1 MAYLKLRNTRSGEIL
16 EFEQDE
22 VRVGRAPDLDLTLDA
37 QGSDVVSGNHAVM
50 AFRDGMWTLEDTGST
65 NGTFLDQQRLNPR
78 EPLPV
83 RTGSTLGFGTGGP
96 QFHVEMAGARKLA
109 STVVEGQPAVST
121 VDKTAPMDGLP
132 GKLSPPPRPSGQ
144 VGPEDP
150 TLPMP
155 PGEDAGIMITLHDAR
170 TGEDFVGTGG
180 RIRIG
185 RGRECQ
191 IRPVTEGDTTV
202 SRIHAEIVLRPDG
215 VVVLRDARSRNGTV
229 VNGRRVTTE
238 LPLKEGDRIFLGNE
252 GPQLLV
258 ARLEG
263 GRPPPETPRPSVAT
277 DSDELL
283 PPEDLGRSFGGKG
296 RTRFVKDLVEETA
309 KRSHAKVR
317 AVVWGFTVLLA
328 GGLGALW
335 WYSEQLVRDT
345 EAALERQQQVIAA
358 QQVIADSVRAA
369 AAEEYNRL
377 RQDLEQARASAA
389 PAVVVDSLREALVE
403 AQRRTL
409 ALEESLGRARNDLSA
424 QLAQAD
430 SLRRIREAELQGL
443 RAAVES
449 ATSNRVPQELID
461 SLRQAVRAAEEQLS
475 GLEGQVRAV
484 SGVDLATVAQTNQG
498 AVGLVSVYV
507 GGRVYDGS
515 GFVITPSG
523 YFITNRHVV
532 VQDGRRADSVFVTL
546 ADQRRMIRSDIVS
559 LGSDQGADVA
569 LLRIRNYKGP
579 HVPRVD
585 WSGTRARQ
593 GEPAALIG
601 FPAGLAVALDR
612 TQTIRTSMSGGIFS
626 QVTEDEIR
634 FDGFT
639 IGGSSG
645 SPILNAAGDVVG
657 IHRAGLAD
665 AVGMSF
671 AVPVRLVIP
680 LLPADARGE
689 LGIR

>member
-1 MAYLKLRNTRSGEIL
+1 M
-16 EFEQDE
+16 
-22 VRVGRAPDLDLTLDA
+22 
-37 QGSDVVSGNHAVM
+37 
-50 AFRDGMWTLEDTGST
+50 
-65 NGTFLDQQRLNPR
+65 
-78 EPLPV
+78 
-83 RTGSTLGFGTGGP
+83 
-96 QFHVEMAGARKLA
+96 
-109 STVVEGQPAVST
+109 ST

-132 GKLSPPPRPSGQ
+132 DEVPPPP
-144 VGPEDP
+144 
-150 TLPMP
+150 P
-155 PGEDAGIMITLHDAR
+155 PGEVGPDDATAPMGPAEDAPVTVTLHDAR
-170 TGEDFVGTGG
+170 TGEDFIGAGG

-185 RGRECQ
+185 RGRECE

-202 SRIHAEIVLRPDG
+202 SRVHAEIVLKPDG

-238 LPLKEGDRIFLGNE
+238 MPLKEGDRIFLGND

-263 GRPPPETPRPSVAT
+263 GRTPPETPLPLRVSGSGDPF
-277 DSDELL
+277 
-283 PPEDLGRSFGGKG
+283 PPEEPRRSFGGKG

-309 KRSHAKVR
+309 QRSHAKVR
-317 AVVWGFTVLLA
+317 TVVWGFTVLLA

-345 EAALERQQQVIAA
+345 EAALERQQQAIAE

-369 AAEEYNRL
+369 AEQEYNRL
-377 RQDLEQARASAA
+377 RQDLEQARAGAA
-389 PAVVVDSLREALVE
+389 PSAVVDSLRDALVE
-403 AQRRTL
+403 AQRRTE
-409 ALEESLGRARNDLSA
+409 ALEASLGRAQSDLNT

-443 RAAVES
+443 RAAMDA
-449 ATSNRVPQELID
+449 ATDNQVPQELID
-461 SLRQAVRAAEEQLS
+461 SLRQAVRAAEDQLS
-475 GLEGQVRAV
+475 GIEGQVRAV

-507 GGRVYDGS
+507 GGEVYDGS

-532 VQDGRRADSVFVTL
+532 VQNGRRADSVFVTL

-569 LLRIRNYKGP
+569 LLRIRSYNGP

-585 WSGTRARQ
+585 WDGTKARQ

-601 FPAGLAVALDR
+601 FPAGLAAALDR

-626 QVTEDEIR
+626 QVTADEIR

-639 IGGSSG
+639 VGGSSG

-671 AVPVRLVIP
+671 AVPVRLVLP
-680 LLPADARGE
+680 LLPADARAE
-689 LGIR
+689 IGIR